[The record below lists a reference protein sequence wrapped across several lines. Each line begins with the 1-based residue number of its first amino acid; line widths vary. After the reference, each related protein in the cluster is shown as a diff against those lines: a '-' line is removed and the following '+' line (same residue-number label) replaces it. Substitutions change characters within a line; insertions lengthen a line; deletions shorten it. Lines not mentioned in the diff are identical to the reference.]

1 MDPNN
6 WSAIRNREK
15 WMNGTMRNNNNKIKR
30 KKNPKVGT
38 SSAKERGGGG
48 EGFIYLSDK
57 EYINKKCLLNDDL
70 AYNIFNIGSVNVSAY
85 YGRNA
90 LQIIIDVKC
99 SFG

>member
-1 MDPNN
+1 MDE
-6 WSAIRNREK
+6 WKRWETTTIILK
-15 WMNGTMRNNNNKIKR
+15 KI
-30 KKNPKVGT
+30 PKVGT
-38 SSAKERGGGG
+38 TSAKEEGWG
-48 EGFIYLSDK
+48 ERSINLSDK

-70 AYNIFNIGSVNVSAY
+70 TYNIFNIGSVNVSAY